1 MNLFDEHADRLPQL
15 GFRLAR
21 LEVYNWGTFD
31 GEVWTLDLDGATSLL
46 TGDVGSG
53 KSTLVDAI
61 ITLLV
66 PPRRITYTRRQ
77 TRARKSAA

>member
-1 MNLFDEHADRLPQL
+1 MDLFNADITGQM
-15 GFRLAR
+15 GFRLLR

-31 GEVWTLDLDGATSLL
+31 KHIWSLDIDGDTALL

-53 KSTLVDAI
+53 KSTLVDSI

-66 PPRRITYTRRQ
+66 PPKKVTYN
-77 TRARKSAA
+77 KAACFR